1 MFSMVFRYTENIIFY
16 KVWRGLKGTITSH
29 RGININK
36 IHNKLPLTKVL
47 ECLITTQ

>member
-1 MFSMVFRYTENIIFY
+1 MFSMVFRYTGNIIVY
-16 KVWRGLKGTITSH
+16 KVWRELKRTITSDG
-29 RGININK
+29 GININN